1 MNGSVYKGMSNLSS
15 PYQGIFFDLD
25 GTLADT
31 APDLVAA
38 TNLLLLARNLPP
50 KPYEFLRP
58 YASAGARGLL
68 EGAFGIGTDHPEF
81 IPLRDEFF
89 SNYEKALFVNSKLFD
104 GMDHLLNQMDEAKL
118 PWGIVT
124 NKSERFTNPLTDL
137 MGLRQRAVSTISGD
151 TTPYSKPHPEPILHA
166 ARVANIDPTKSIYV
180 GDDLRDV
187 IAGKAAGMLTIAA
200 TYGYC
205 GCKEPPEAWGADF
218 IINSPLDLL
227 PIIFPNQG

>member
-1 MNGSVYKGMSNLSS
+1 MSAGPQALQS
-15 PYQGIFFDLD
+15 PYQGVFFDLD

-38 TNLLLLARNLPP
+38 TNQLLRARNLPL

-68 EGAFGIGTDHPEF
+68 EGAFDITPDHPDF
-81 IPLRDEFF
+81 ISLRDEFF
-89 SNYEKALFVNSKLFD
+89 ANYEKALLVESKLFD
-104 GMDHLLNQMDEAKL
+104 DMDHLLAQMEQASL

-124 NKSERFTNPLTDL
+124 NKSERFTNPLTEL
-137 MGLRQRAVSTISGD
+137 MGLRQRAVSTVSGD

-166 ARVANIDPTKSIYV
+166 ARIANIDPTKSLYV
-180 GDDLRDV
+180 GDDIRDV
-187 IAGKAAGMLTIAA
+187 IAGKAAGMRTVAA
-200 TYGYC
+200 AYGYC

-218 IINSPLDLL
+218 LIHSPLELL
-227 PIIFPNQG
+227 QIIFPNKG